1 MANATYGNGEK
12 QGLSAVQILL
22 LATGESEKLQPV
34 TNMVPAPLLPVANRP
49 LLLYPL
55 ELLAR
60 QNQKHIWVTLYN
72 QAGHIESYLG
82 NGERWG
88 VQLDYLL
95 QRKALG
101 NGGAV
106 RQAAST
112 IGNDLLL
119 VVPGDTVIDFD
130 VATLVAF
137 HQERGAC
144 LTILT
149 SSDGSDNGRKV
160 PVDPAGRVCPEG
172 MAAENGRYQF
182 DTGLYLLSPEIIPLI
197 PAGQHVDIH
206 HQLIPL
212 LLEKGIAV
220 CACESQAYWNDL
232 ASFSA
237 YQAFQ
242 KSLLHSGGSN
252 GTALPPEESRQPVL
266 QTTWQHSRQVAQGI
280 WIGRNTVIHPNVRL
294 QPPVVVGDNCYIGAG
309 VQLGPTAVIGNNVII
324 DEEATILDTA
334 VFNGTY
340 VGQLVNLENRLVNKG
355 QVVDIATGKAVQIT
369 DQFLIGRAFQT
380 VSDTGLFQLLEKCV
394 ALTLLLSLSWV
405 MVLLGLLSLIFQRRI
420 LAKTTYYHSDVQ
432 SSWHNSTFSPKPL
445 LLWEFATGNQQG
457 ETSKFGRWLMHWNL
471 HRLPQLWHVI
481 TGELAL
487 VGVKPLTQEETSY
500 IQEEWQ
506 QNRFERKAGFTG
518 LWFVQPQD
526 LGGFE
531 SILVADTYYIATH
544 TWRADL
550 KILQQTVP
558 AWWRKG
564 WQEQKPFTPQPI
576 GTSN

>member
-1 MANATYGNGEK
+1 M
-12 QGLSAVQILL
+12 QILL
-22 LATGESEKLQPV
+22 LATGESDKLQPV

-60 QNQKHIWVTLYN
+60 QNQKNILVALYN

-82 NGERWG
+82 KGERWG

-106 RQAAST
+106 RQAASVV
-112 IGNDLLL
+112 GNDLLL
-119 VVPGDTVIDFD
+119 VVPGDTVIDFE
-130 VATLVAF
+130 VENLVAF
-137 HQERGAC
+137 HQAKGAC
-144 LTILT
+144 LTVLT
-149 SSDGSDNGRKV
+149 SPEGSDYGRQILL
-160 PVDPAGRVCPEG
+160 DSTGRVCSAG
-172 MAAENGRYQF
+172 MVAENGRCQY

-197 PAGQHVDIH
+197 PAGKHVDIH
-206 HQLIPL
+206 SQLIPL

-220 CACESQAYWNDL
+220 YACESQAYWNDL
-232 ASFSA
+232 SSFSD

-242 KSLLHSGGSN
+242 QSLLRNGSSHDAAE
-252 GTALPPEESRQPVL
+252 GEASKQPVL
-266 QTTWQHSRQVAQGI
+266 HNTWQHSRRVADGI

-324 DEEATILDTA
+324 DEEATILNTA

-369 DQFLIGRAFQT
+369 DQFLVGRAFQT
-380 VSDTGLFQLLEKCV
+380 VSDTGLFQLLEKCA
-394 ALTLLLSLSWV
+394 ALTLLFCLSWL
-405 MVLLGLLSLIFQRRI
+405 MVLIGVLSLIFQRRV
-420 LAKTTYYHSDVQ
+420 LAKRTYYHSDVQ
-432 SSWHNSTFSPKPL
+432 SSWQNSTFTPKPL
-445 LLWEFATGNQQG
+445 LLWEFATGNEPG
-457 ETSKFGRWLMHWNL
+457 KHSKFGRWLMRWNL
-471 HRLPQLWHVI
+471 HRLPQLWHVV

-487 VGVKPLTQEETSY
+487 VGVKPLTQEETSL

-506 QNRFERKAGFTG
+506 QKRFERKAGFTG
-518 LWFVQPQD
+518 LWFVQSQEP
-526 LGGFE
+526 GGFE
-531 SILVADTYYIATH
+531 SILVADTYYTATH

-550 KILQQTVP
+550 KILKQTVP

-564 WQEQKPFTPQPI
+564 WREQISFTPQPI
-576 GTSN
+576 GTGN